1 MTSVARNYDVD
12 DDNNCS
18 DDSDYKLSTSNISSE
33 LKSLMY
39 NGSKDDNNYDS
50 TRNTTTTT
58 SNSNTSAEWIAPS
71 KHGLDNSEI
80 ILPSYYQS
88 TNKSKYIDID
98 YIAVI
103 KDDIRNFRK
112 LNRYQIEYIINNI
125 DEDTKTDLLSIL
137 LDVNTNLI
145 EMHEINN

>member
-1 MTSVARNYDVD
+1 MTSVARNYD
-12 DDNNCS
+12 NNNS

-39 NGSKDDNNYDS
+39 GGGSKDDDNYDT
-50 TRNTTTTT
+50 TRSNTTTTT
-58 SNSNTSAEWIAPS
+58 WVAPS

-112 LNRYQIEYIINNI
+112 LNRYQIEYITNNI
-125 DEDTKTDLLSIL
+125 DEDTKTDILSIL
-137 LDVNTNLI
+137 LDVNNNLL
-145 EMHEINN
+145 EMHEMNDT